1 MPIGFIKSKK
11 AYTLVEI
18 LIATFLFLIIGSIIT
33 WLLIKGLKVVG
44 QVGGE
49 TTSSIRTSINLDV
62 LHFDIIHA
70 GYGIS
75 NNEKIVLSY
84 CNGTLLSDNPACSV
98 ATELHAADNK
108 LLLLRET
115 SNVFDLYSPSDPEDS
130 VGFAVW
136 NGTGIIYADFPDVG
150 SWDNPS
156 VRTTLQTILD
166 NTECV
171 WEDPNR
177 DYITTAKCNG
187 EDLSIDQFLTGFPL
201 DNETACKD
209 VDNPWCCTNQEC
221 TSIAWYL
228 YTPSTLP
235 KQCVEG
241 TKVLY
246 RTLRYTSGYKS
257 YTPVLN
263 CVADW
268 DIWFGLDT
276 DGDGKVD
283 TYINEIPDDNLVNNN
298 FDLHNELKLMKIYLL
313 VQGSY
318 SADPKYDYDKDRPDE
333 LTNSTTLIVDTLKD
347 ADGEEH
353 QVVLKLPPNYHHYR
367 WIIYRMTINEFPNIP
382 TQ

>member
-1 MPIGFIKSKK
+1 
-11 AYTLVEI
+11 
-18 LIATFLFLIIGSIIT
+18 
-33 WLLIKGLKVVG
+33 
-44 QVGGE
+44 
-49 TTSSIRTSINLDV
+49 
-62 LHFDIIHA
+62 
-70 GYGIS
+70 
-75 NNEKIVLSY
+75 
-84 CNGTLLSDNPACSV
+84 V
-98 ATELHAADNK
+98 ATELNAADNK

-115 SNVFDLYSPSDPEDS
+115 SNVFDLYSPSDPKDS

-177 DYITTAKCNG
+177 DFVKNSTCNNAG
-187 EDLSIDQFLTGFPL
+187 MTMFLIGFPL
-201 DNETACKD
+201 DSQTACKGSD
-209 VDNPWCCTNQEC
+209 SPWCCTLQKC
-221 TSIAWYL
+221 TSIAWFL
-228 YTPSTLP
+228 SASKLP
-235 KQCVEG
+235 TRCVNG
-241 TKVLY
+241 TNVLY
-246 RTLRYTSGYKS
+246 RALKS
-257 YTPVLN
+257 NKSTYPQKTPILN

-268 DIWFGLDT
+268 AIWFGLDT

-318 SADPKYDYDKDRPDE
+318 SADPKYDYDKDRPDG